1 MQYKKSA
8 IIFAVIIS
16 ALIIFS
22 SMLLSKIEL
31 YQLPISTIK
40 YEQLSKNNQKQ
51 IDCLAK
57 NIYYEAAYESKD
69 GWMAVGFVTM
79 NRVKS
84 GNYSSDVCGVV
95 YQKTGHVYQFS
106 WVGLKKLS
114 KINIPVYN
122 DIVELATLIYM
133 NHDRLNDITDGATF
147 YHADYV
153 RPGWKLE
160 KTKQIG
166 QHIFYKSNKDVINL

>member
-1 MQYKKSA
+1 MQHKGIVATFAA
-8 IIFAVIIS
+8 ILS
-16 ALIIFS
+16 SLIIFTS
-22 SMLLSKIEL
+22 VALTKSEV
-31 YQLPISTIK
+31 YQVPLSTIK
-40 YEQLSKNNQKQ
+40 YSQLSKRTQKQ

-57 NIYYEAAYESKD
+57 NIYYEAAYEPKD
-69 GWMAVGFVTM
+69 GWMAVGLVTM

-84 GNYSSDVCGVV
+84 GNYADDVCGVV
-95 YQKTGHVYQFS
+95 YQKTGKTYQFS
-106 WVGLKKLS
+106 WVGLKTLS
-114 KINIPVYN
+114 KINHTVYN

-133 NHDRLNDITDGATF
+133 NHDRLKDITDGATF

-166 QHIFYKSNKDVINL
+166 QHIFYKSPKDMI

>member
-1 MQYKKSA
+1 MQYKTIIATAA
-8 IIFAVIIS
+8 IVLSLLIFFTSVS
-16 ALIIFS
+16 
-22 SMLLSKIEL
+22 LSKTEM
-31 YQLPISTIK
+31 YQVPLSTIK
-40 YEQLSKNNQKQ
+40 YSQLSKRTQAQ

-57 NIYYEAAYESKD
+57 NIYYEAAFEPKD
-69 GWMAVGFVTM
+69 GWMAVGLVTM

-84 GNYSSDVCGVV
+84 GNYASDVCGVV
-95 YQKTGHVYQFS
+95 YQKTGKTYQFS
-106 WVGLKKLS
+106 WVGLKNLS
-114 KINIPVYN
+114 KINTNVYS

-133 NHDRLNDITDGATF
+133 NHDRLKDITHGATF

-166 QHIFYKSNKDVINL
+166 QHIFYKSSKDLF

>member
-1 MQYKKSA
+1 MQYKSIIVA
-8 IIFAVIIS
+8 ITATLS
-16 ALIIFS
+16 SLIIFS
-22 SMLLSKIEL
+22 SVAISKPEM
-31 YQLPISTIK
+31 YQVPMSTVK
-40 YEQLSKNNQKQ
+40 YTQLSKRAQHQ

-57 NIYYEAAYESKD
+57 NIYYEAAYEPKD

-84 GNYSSDVCGVV
+84 GNYADDVCGVV
-95 YQKTGHVYQFS
+95 YQKTGRTYQFS

-114 KINIPVYN
+114 KMNTSIYG
-122 DIVELATLIYM
+122 DIVDLATHIYM
-133 NHDRLNDITDGATF
+133 NHDRLKDITGGATF

-153 RPGWKLE
+153 RPGWRLE

-166 QHIFYKSNKDVINL
+166 QHIFYKSPKDMI